1 MSEAPE
7 RIWAFPIKDWFRGG
21 CSTHK
26 IIERKYARD
35 VEYIRADIHDARIKE
50 LKEEL
55 EDQTSIFHAWFGT
68 RKLAHDAVD
77 GAVLDAA
84 KGYLRTSR
92 AGGMCPQES
101 DMIAAVI
108 EDMARLS
115 VFADLFARTKMPLP
129 SAPKQRKENKT

>member
-1 MSEAPE
+1 MNGPYAN
-7 RIWAFPIKDWFRGG
+7 
-21 CSTHK
+21 
-26 IIERKYARD
+26 IIARD
-35 VEYIRADIHDARIKE
+35 AARIKE
-50 LKEEL
+50 LEARIKEL
-55 EDQTSIFHAWFGT
+55 EEQVKDERSCLKAWFDT

-92 AGGMCPQES
+92 SGGMCPQES

-129 SAPKQRKENKT
+129 NSPKQHKESET

>member
-1 MSEAPE
+1 MSGPYAN
-7 RIWAFPIKDWFRGG
+7 
-21 CSTHK
+21 
-26 IIERKYARD
+26 IIARD
-35 VEYIRADIHDARIKE
+35 VARIEELEARLKE

-55 EDQTSIFHAWFGT
+55 EDQTSTFNAWFDT

-92 AGGMCPQES
+92 SGGMCPQES

-129 SAPKQRKENKT
+129 NSPKQRKEGDT